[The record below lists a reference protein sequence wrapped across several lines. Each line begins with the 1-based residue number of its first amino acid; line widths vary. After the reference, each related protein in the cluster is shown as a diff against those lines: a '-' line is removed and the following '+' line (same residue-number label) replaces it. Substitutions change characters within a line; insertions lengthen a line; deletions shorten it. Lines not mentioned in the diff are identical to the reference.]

1 MKTIVFLLWYGKG
14 YFLSD
19 ERTQTEDCPFSTL
32 PVPAYWR
39 APQEA
44 ASMPDGKHSGIRNSV
59 MLPVIDTPNDD
70 HSDAQT
76 LQSERP
82 QAQGARPGF
91 WRSLAHGITTSLT
104 PTPREPHAPVGR
116 TCRPFEPPMDRLVQE
131 SSSLSLLALAI
142 I

>member
-1 MKTIVFLLWYGKG
+1 
-14 YFLSD
+14 
-19 ERTQTEDCPFSTL
+19 
-32 PVPAYWR
+32 
-39 APQEA
+39 
-44 ASMPDGKHSGIRNSV
+44 MP
-59 MLPVIDTPNDD
+59 PVIDTPNDNLV
-70 HSDAQT
+70 DAPT

-104 PTPREPHAPVGR
+104 PTPRERHAPV
-116 TCRPFEPPMDRLVQE
+116 CRPFELPMDRLVQE